1 MSEIEKYTEKE
12 IETLKE
18 EIRFLEIEISLT
30 AAEKADI
37 EKQIHQYEI
46 RYNKEL
52 GELIKQVLEKKKVKL
67 KQESDLNPNKQREY
81 QQAEKDYTDFDNSYE
96 EIIKV
101 KEIILTEDEQI
112 EIKEKFK
119 KACKLCHPDKVADEC
134 KEDAQRIFIELKDA
148 YDNNNLEKVSAILE
162 QLEKGIF
169 TTGLQSITENEK
181 LLILLNKLTLRLEK
195 LKQDLKDL
203 KQREVYKVIA
213 SIKNFDS
220 HFESLKQQLTI
231 ELNSL

>member
-96 EIIKV
+96 IGRAHV
-101 KEIILTEDEQI
+101 
-112 EIKEKFK
+112 
-119 KACKLCHPDKVADEC
+119 
-134 KEDAQRIFIELKDA
+134 
-148 YDNNNLEKVSAILE
+148 
-162 QLEKGIF
+162 
-169 TTGLQSITENEK
+169 
-181 LLILLNKLTLRLEK
+181 
-195 LKQDLKDL
+195 
-203 KQREVYKVIA
+203 
-213 SIKNFDS
+213 
-220 HFESLKQQLTI
+220 
-231 ELNSL
+231 